1 MQMPS
6 EPISSC
12 LLVCVD
18 QGMGDPHLRAFPT
31 SLNVFFSG
39 ISVSYQWK
47 RTREVAFAWIW
58 RVTYPFWPGCCT
70 VTS

>member
-31 SLNVFFSG
+31 SLNVVFSG

-47 RTREVAFAWIW
+47 RTREVAFAWI
-58 RVTYPFWPGCCT
+58 
-70 VTS
+70 